1 MLRKIICGIAMAGVS
16 GIALVGATAASA
28 DTLRIVVPFSPG
40 GAQDTLARWYAQHLE
55 ERTDM
60 SVVVD
65 NRPGAGG
72 SLAAD
77 EVAQADPDGWT
88 ILQASGG
95 AITIAPH
102 LRELPYDPQN
112 DFVQIAMIADTPMTL
127 AVRADSPFETL
138 DDVIEA
144 AREQP
149 GEYAFASTGHTS
161 VSHLTGTLLAEAADI
176 ELLHVPY
183 QGAAPGLSDLLGGIV
198 PLMVTSAA
206 SIDPMVAAGEARVLA
221 VFSPIELP
229 NLEGVPTVEEVLGTD
244 GLNSPVWTG
253 YLAPAGTPQERIDEL
268 SAAIQEICELPETR
282 DRYMSLGAAQT
293 CGDAAALAETMAVDF
308 ERWGEIIQ
316 AAGIEPE

>member
-1 MLRKIICGIAMAGVS
+1 MLRTLICS
-16 GIALVGATAASA
+16 FALVGATAAGA

-77 EVAQADPDGWT
+77 EVAQADADGWT

-127 AVRADSPFETL
+127 GVRADSPFETL
-138 DDVIEA
+138 EDVIEA
-144 AREQP
+144 AREEP
-149 GEYAFASTGHTS
+149 GELSFASTGHTS
-161 VSHLTGTLLAEAADI
+161 VSHLTGTLLAQAAGIDI
-176 ELLHVPY
+176 LHVPY
-183 QGAAPGLSDLLGGIV
+183 QGAAPGLTDLLGGVV

-206 SIDPMVAAGEARVLA
+206 SIDQMVEAGEARVLA

-229 NLEGVPTVEEVLGTD
+229 NLEGVPTVQDVLGAE

-268 SAAIQEICELPETR
+268 SQAIQEICELPETR

-293 CGDAAALAETMAVDF
+293 CGDAGALADTMAADF
-308 ERWGEIIQ
+308 ERWGEVIE
-316 AAGIEPE
+316 AAGIEAD